1 MRQVLPTLA
10 GPSNGLDL
18 GGGKGYPP
26 IGLFLKIGVTFK
38 GAYEDSL
45 RFLATHNAIEDRVPR
60 HSASALWSSRHYA
73 RGVRGGRLPRSAA
86 GRFVSSLRG
95 KLDRNQTSVR
105 RPAALPAAQERL
117 GLGIGEVS
125 IVTLGLEVKADVLLM
140 DDRKARRLAQQ
151 EGLTVLGCVG
161 VLQDAF
167 GLKLPPD
174 LTQAYRELLVSGAY
188 VDRIVL
194 ENILEI
200 LDLPP
205 I

>member
-1 MRQVLPTLA
+1 
-10 GPSNGLDL
+10 
-18 GGGKGYPP
+18 
-26 IGLFLKIGVTFK
+26 
-38 GAYEDSL
+38 
-45 RFLATHNAIEDRVPR
+45 
-60 HSASALWSSRHYA
+60 
-73 RGVRGGRLPRSAA
+73 
-86 GRFVSSLRG
+86 
-95 KLDRNQTSVR
+95 
-105 RPAALPAAQERL
+105 
-117 GLGIGEVS
+117 
-125 IVTLGLEVKADVLLM
+125 M

-167 GLKLPPD
+167 GLKRPPD

-188 VDRIVL
+188 VDRMVL